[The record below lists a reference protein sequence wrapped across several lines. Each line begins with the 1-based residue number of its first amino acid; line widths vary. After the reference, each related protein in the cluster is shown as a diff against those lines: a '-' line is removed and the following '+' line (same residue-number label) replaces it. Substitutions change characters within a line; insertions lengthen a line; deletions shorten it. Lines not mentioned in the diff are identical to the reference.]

1 MLMEEQLLEIE
12 ARCKAATPGP
22 WMADVGPLIT
32 IEAEPLRR
40 DLVGWPICD
49 MDMEVE
55 LIAPGQPMADADF
68 IAHARQDVPDL
79 LEEVAQLHESVR
91 QWREFDR
98 VESWARADAERE
110 VERLMKEVERLTNQ
124 RTAVAHD

>member
-1 MLMEEQLLEIE
+1 MLMEERLLEIE

-22 WMADVGPLIT
+22 WKAEIGPLIT
-32 IEAEPLRR
+32 IEAEPLRHG
-40 DLVGWPICD
+40 LAGWPICD
-49 MDMEVE
+49 MDMKVE
-55 LIAPGQPMADADF
+55 LIAPDQPMADAAF

-79 LEEVAQLHESVR
+79 LEEVAQLRESVR

-98 VESWARADAERE
+98 AESWARADAERE

-124 RTAVAHD
+124 RTAVSHD